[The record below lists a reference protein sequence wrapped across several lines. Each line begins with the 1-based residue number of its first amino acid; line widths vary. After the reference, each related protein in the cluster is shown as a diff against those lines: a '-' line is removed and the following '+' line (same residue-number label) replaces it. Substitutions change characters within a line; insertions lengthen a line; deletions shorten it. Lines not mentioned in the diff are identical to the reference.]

1 MRGGMRKLLVV
12 DHVGRHTR
20 PSEIELATTGSSR
33 QTTNGGDEAR
43 KKRELILRGVWAND
57 AALGRKVRRCPGAA
71 AAPALLMRKTKQG
84 RCASLFEVYH
94 SVTTE
99 ISV

>member
-43 KKRELILRGVWAND
+43 KKRELRLERACGPTMLPWGGRYVVALVLLLR
-57 AALGRKVRRCPGAA
+57 LRC
-71 AAPALLMRKTKQG
+71 
-84 RCASLFEVYH
+84 S
-94 SVTTE
+94 
-99 ISV
+99 